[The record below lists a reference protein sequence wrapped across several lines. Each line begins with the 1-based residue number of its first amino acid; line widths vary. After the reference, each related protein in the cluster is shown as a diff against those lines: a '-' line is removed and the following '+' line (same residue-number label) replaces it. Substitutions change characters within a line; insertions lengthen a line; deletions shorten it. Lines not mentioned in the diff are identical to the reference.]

1 MEILTKKRR
10 AVVVAGIRTPFVR
23 AFQEYT
29 KLDTIELGKIAVK
42 GLLDKTHL
50 PYHKINAIYW
60 GAVLLPHTYPNIARE
75 IALDLNLPPEIEAF
89 TVTRACTTSLL
100 TITLAAS
107 AIERGDADVIIAGGS
122 ESVSNAEVNLPKK
135 LIQTLAPLVMSKK
148 TSPLDYLKVL
158 PQLAPFTDLLP
169 KMPEVRERKTKQLM
183 GESAEIMAKKNNIS
197 REEQDEFALKS
208 HRNAAKAYEIGR
220 YDSEIIPVTINGNTV
235 YRDTIVRAD
244 TTLEKLSQ
252 LKPAFTKDGTITAG
266 NASALTDGAA
276 AVLLIN
282 QETAEK
288 LGYEP
293 LAYIRSWDYVGVDPY
308 DQLLIGP
315 AISMP
320 NALDK
325 ANLKLEDVDLF
336 DIHEAFAAQVL
347 SVLKALESDVFAKY
361 KLKKDKAIGSIP
373 REKLNIWGG
382 SIALGHPF
390 AATGARMVTT
400 MANELK
406 YSKKK
411 RALLGICAAGGLGAA
426 CILESLD

>member
-1 MEILTKKRR
+1 MEILNKKRR
-10 AVVVAGIRTPFVR
+10 AVIIKGVRTPFTR

-42 GLLDKTHL
+42 ALLEKTNL
-50 PYHKINAIYW
+50 PYSKINAIYW
-60 GAVLLPHTYPNIARE
+60 GAVLLPHTFPNIARE

-100 TITLAAS
+100 SITLAAA
-107 AIERGDADVIIAGGS
+107 AIERGEADVIIAGGS
-122 ESVSNAEVNLPKK
+122 ESVSNAEVSLPKK
-135 LIQTLAPLVMSKK
+135 LIQTLAPIVMSKK
-148 TSPLDYLKVL
+148 STFMDYIKVL

-169 KMPEVRERKTKQLM
+169 KMPDVRERKTGQLM
-183 GESAEIMAKKNNIS
+183 GEAAEIMAQKNNIS
-197 REEQDEFALKS
+197 REEQDEFALRS
-208 HRNAAKAYEIGR
+208 HLNAAKAYETNR
-220 YDSEIIPVTINGNTV
+220 YDSEVIPVTVNGNTL

-244 TTLEKLSQ
+244 TSLEKLKQ
-252 LKPAFTKDGTITAG
+252 LKPVFSKNGTITAG

-276 AVLLIN
+276 AVLLMN

-293 LAYIRSWDYVGVDPY
+293 LAYFRSWDYIGVDPF

-315 AISMP
+315 AISIP

-325 ANLKLEDVDLF
+325 AGLTIDDIDLF

-347 SVLKALESDVFAKY
+347 SVLKALESDTFAKY
-361 KLKKDKAIGSIP
+361 KLKKDKAVGKIP
-373 REKLNIWGG
+373 VEKLNIWGG

-406 YSKKK
+406 ISKKK

-426 CILESLD
+426 AILESAN

>member
-1 MEILTKKRR
+1 MEILTKQRR
-10 AVVVAGIRTPFVR
+10 AVVITGIRTPFTR

-42 GLLDKTHL
+42 GLLEKTGL
-50 PYHKINAIYW
+50 PFEKLDAIYW

-75 IALDLNLPPEIEAF
+75 IALDLNLPPNIEAF
-89 TVTRACTTSLL
+89 TVTRACSTSLL
-100 TITLAAS
+100 SITLGVA
-107 AIERGDADVIIAGGS
+107 AIERGEADIIIAGGS
-122 ESVSNAEVNLPKK
+122 ESISNAEVSLPKK

-148 TSPLDYLKVL
+148 ATLMDYIQVL
-158 PQLAPFTDLLP
+158 PKLAPFTDLLP

-183 GESAEIMAKKNNIS
+183 GEAAEIMAQKNGIT
-197 REEQDEFALKS
+197 REEQDEFALQS
-208 HRNAAKAYEIGR
+208 HKNAVKAYELGR
-220 YDSEIIPVTINGNTV
+220 FASEIIPVSIGETKV
-235 YRDTIVRAD
+235 YKDTLVRAD
-244 TTLEKLSQ
+244 TSLEKLKQ
-252 LKPAFTKDGTITAG
+252 LKPVFAKNGTITAG
-266 NASALTDGAA
+266 NASALTDGAS
-276 AVLLIN
+276 AVLLMN

-293 LAYIRSWDYVGVDPY
+293 LAYFKSWDYFGVDPF

-315 AISMP
+315 AISIP

-325 ANLKLEDVDLF
+325 AKLKLEDIDLF

-347 SVLKALESDVFAKY
+347 SVLKALESDTFAKY
-361 KLKKDKAIGSIP
+361 KLKKDKAIGTIP
-373 REKLNIWGG
+373 RDKLNIWGG

-400 MANELK
+400 MVNELK
-406 YSKKK
+406 LSKVK

-426 CILESLD
+426 AILEAAN